1 VIKKWWLRF
10 KRFILP
16 YPLGFIGKY
25 SMKLILSTCKIEVSG
40 LEHLQTLPNKTGILM
55 LWHNRIAIMCEFFD
69 RYLSEMQYAAFLS
82 KSRDGEPIARV
93 IQRYRGG
100 RSIRVAHAT
109 KHQALKEAVTYLNH
123 HEGLL
128 LITPD
133 GPKGPR
139 YKIKPGIVFAAQETR
154 SPILGFSWESDNY
167 WEFNT
172 WDQFRLPKP
181 FTTIKIA
188 ISPPIHLDP
197 SLDTD
202 ASLTHLEHALHN
214 HFN

>member
-1 VIKKWWLRF
+1 MIREWWLKF

-25 SMKLILSTCKIEVSG
+25 ALKLILSTCKIEVSG
-40 LEHLQTLPNKTGILM
+40 LENLEKLSGKKGIVM
-55 LWHNRIAIMCEFFD
+55 LWHNRMIVMCEFFD
-69 RYLSEMQYAAFLS
+69 RYLPKMRYAAFLS
-82 KSRDGEPIARV
+82 KSRDGEPIARI

-100 RSIRVAHAT
+100 TSIRVSHAAR
-109 KHQALKEAVTYLNH
+109 HQALKEAVTYLNDNN
-123 HEGLL
+123 GVL

-139 YKIKPGIVFAAQETR
+139 YKMKPGIFFAAQETQA
-154 SPILGFSWESDNY
+154 PIVGFTWESDHY

-172 WDQFRLPKP
+172 WDKFRLPKP
-181 FTTIKIA
+181 FTTIKMS
-188 ISPPIHLDP
+188 ISAPVHLDA

-202 ASLTHLEHALHN
+202 SALALLEQVLN
-214 HFN
+214 